1 MMGLLEAVYSA
12 QEALA
17 EAMSADEAFSGVK
30 VDTGYPL
37 VFAVEHSWV
46 SCTLDVDVEPVDT
59 NLALMKRTP
68 RIGGGIAV
76 RQYSGEW
83 APVRDRLLELVSAF
97 EALIAA
103 DHTLGGTCTA
113 AHIAAFSV
121 KEQVKSPTELGL
133 LYLYDL
139 GLQQYG

>member
-1 MMGLLEAVYSA
+1 MGLLGDVYA
-12 QEALA
+12 TQEALA
-17 EAMSADEAFSGVK
+17 DAVGADEAFSGVAAD
-30 VDTGYPL
+30 VGMPFT
-37 VFAVEHSWV
+37 FNVEHFWV
-46 SCTLDVDVEPVDT
+46 SCTLDTDVEPVDT

-83 APVRDRLLELVSAF
+83 APVRTRMLTLVAAF
-97 EALIAA
+97 EALVAA
-103 DHTLGGTCTA
+103 DHTVGGTCTG

-121 KEQVKSPTELGL
+121 KEQIKSPTELGL
-133 LYLYDL
+133 LYLYEL